1 MSESLKLEISTIER
15 FFWRIFNRL
24 LPFTPTGDRIS
35 TFAWFL
41 RWHKRWPRPNR
52 LLYQDVLYRLKT
64 SGELSTPLRV
74 NTTDKVLVKDYV
86 REKVGPN
93 FTVPTIAILET
104 LESALE
110 YDFPARCVIKPT
122 HVSGLVMRRLSGEP
136 IDRSVFEMWFNY
148 NYYFGTR
155 ERQYYSLKPRIIVEE
170 FAFDEDVPKDY
181 KFFCYNGKPGMI
193 LVSRN
198 RFSSLCL
205 NYYDVQ
211 WNRLPFEKIYP
222 RSEDPDPIPNNIDQM
237 LDLAAR
243 LSQDFGFVRIDL
255 YSNGVNTLLGE
266 ITHTPSNLR
275 SHFFPLAGEKIAS
288 KLLFGAE

>member
-1 MSESLKLEISTIER
+1 MPETRELNISESER
-15 FFWRIFNRL
+15 FLWRVLNRL
-24 LPFTPTGDRIS
+24 LPFTPRGDRIS
-35 TFAWFL
+35 TLAWFL
-41 RWHKRWPRPNR
+41 RCHKRWPRPSR

-93 FTVPTIAILET
+93 FTVPTIAILDT
-104 LESALE
+104 LEAALN

-122 HVSGLVMRRLSGEP
+122 HVSGLVLLRRRGEP

-155 ERQYYSLKPRIIVEE
+155 ERQYFPLKPKIIVEE
-170 FAFDEDVPKDY
+170 FAFGEDNPKDY

-193 LVSRN
+193 SVSRD
-198 RFSSLCL
+198 RFTSLCL

-211 WNRLPFEKIYP
+211 
-222 RSEDPDPIPNNIDQM
+222 
-237 LDLAAR
+237 
-243 LSQDFGFVRIDL
+243 
-255 YSNGVNTLLGE
+255 
-266 ITHTPSNLR
+266 
-275 SHFFPLAGEKIAS
+275 
-288 KLLFGAE
+288 